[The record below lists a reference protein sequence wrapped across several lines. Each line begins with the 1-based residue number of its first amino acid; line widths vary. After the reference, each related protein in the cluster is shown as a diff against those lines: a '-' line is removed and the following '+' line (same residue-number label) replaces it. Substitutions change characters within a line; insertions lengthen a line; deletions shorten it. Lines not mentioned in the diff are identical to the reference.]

1 MMAAFERGPRE
12 GDFEY
17 IEPDIV
23 SDDDSNND
31 NASDGPDDTAKDDSV
46 LETMGPR
53 YDESHIGGKEEIQTD
68 DDSDGFATDDSTA
81 ASEARKLKSELSEVL
96 REIAEGR
103 LDPEGPKATA
113 LCRNLKEMR
122 RHCTWLPEDLSIAI
136 GGGEGAMVGVK
147 TFFKLL
153 LRVAPKFPL
162 WTNGEDV
169 GETTLHRATYHGYC
183 EAVEFLCEI
192 SAFAV
197 QALGTAN
204 TFLNTCLHIAI
215 QKELKLDFLKKVIDL
230 TGKAT
235 VDAAGRDKNTPLHLA
250 VDFKRCKPGQKAL
263 VEHLLSWSG
272 KALTKN
278 NEDKLAPLQYLIKT
292 RQENIQSDDEL
303 EALTRKLECLKLAA
317 REAITESRANPAAHE
332 QPAPVAVEEQSG
344 AKEKKARKVRRKK
357 AHKTVNE
364 EIAQLEHELRTKTE
378 QRKEAEEI
386 EELLK
391 LHCLRLNRERDETI
405 KLLYGDNQRGFS
417 CWHPRASLTSL
428 SS

>member
-1 MMAAFERGPRE
+1 MAAFELRHRE

-17 IEPDIV
+17 IERDVV

-31 NASDGPDDTAKDDSV
+31 NARDVADNTAKDGSV

-81 ASEARKLKSELSEVL
+81 ASEARKLKDEFFEV
-96 REIAEGR
+96 RRDIAKGR
-103 LDPEGPKATA
+103 LDPEGSTATT
-113 LCRNLKEMR
+113 LCRKLKEMR
-122 RHCTWLPEDLSIAI
+122 RHCTWLPEDLSTAI
-136 GGGEGAMVGVK
+136 GGSEEEMVRVK
-147 TFFKLL
+147 PFFKLL
-153 LRVAPKFPL
+153 LRVAPKFTL

-169 GETTLHRATYHGYC
+169 GETILHRATYNGCC
-183 EAVEFLCEI
+183 ETVEFLCEI
-192 SAFAV
+192 SPFAV
-197 QALGTAN
+197 QALRTAN
-204 TFLNTCLHIAI
+204 TFLDTCLHIAI
-215 QKELKLDFLKKVIDL
+215 QKGLKLDFLKKVIGL

-235 VDAAGRDKNTPLHLA
+235 VDAAGKDKNTPLHLA
-250 VDFKRCKPGQKAL
+250 VDFSRCKPGQKAL
-263 VEHLLSWSG
+263 VEHLLSWSK

-292 RQENIQSDDEL
+292 RQKDIESKDGL
-303 EALTRKLECLKLAA
+303 EALTKELEYLKLAA
-317 REAITESRANPAAHE
+317 KEAITEGQSNPTAQE
-332 QPAPVAVEEQSG
+332 QPVQVAVEEQSG
-344 AKEKKARKVRRKK
+344 AKEKKARKTRRKK
-357 AHKTVNE
+357 AHKTVTE
-364 EIAQLEHELRTKTE
+364 KIADHELKVRTKAE
-378 QRKEAEEI
+378 QMKEAEEI

-417 CWHPRASLTSL
+417 CWHPRASLTTL